1 MPDGFKSIKDVF
13 NNDPALNNIRN
24 IIVEND
30 VVNDFEKI
38 FPEFIKVAK
47 AKSVQ
52 FAALTLKVEN
62 AAWRNELKFKEKEII
77 EKINSFYGQERI
89 STIKFSAK

>member
-13 NNDPALNNIRN
+13 NSDPALKKIRAV
-24 IIVEND
+24 ISEND

-47 AKSVQ
+47 AKKTQNSII
-52 FAALTLKVEN
+52 TLKVEN

-77 EKINSFYGQERI
+77 EKINSYYGEERI
-89 STIKFSAK
+89 TKIIFSAR